1 VHRPR
6 MESISRGVVA
16 AFAFAFGVYFVR
28 TSPYWG
34 ASLWLVWAP
43 LLVGSTT
50 AAGLAFNYGLNR
62 WAELVSYKG
71 LRVRVGDVAARIAV
85 ILAVIVGSLVVVKI
99 VLSSSGL
106 SWRHVALICV
116 LLLGSVPPAGVMGGI
131 RHVAGHQPR
140 PGTRSEW
147 ATQLVRL
154 RDLLQRLLA
163 AVGSVVALSTLA
175 IGASIRLQQT
185 LAARSGHPVGKGLP
199 PQFVLIFGGL
209 GSVLV
214 ALFYVPAA
222 TALRRRGQCLCDELL
237 PPPSETDDAAAIL
250 SAADNRQKLG
260 QLLGADRNIIADLQ
274 AGLAILGP
282 LLASAAAAFLSP

>member
-1 VHRPR
+1 
-6 MESISRGVVA
+6 M
-16 AFAFAFGVYFVR
+16 
-28 TSPYWG
+28 
-34 ASLWLVWAP
+34 
-43 LLVGSTT
+43 
-50 AAGLAFNYGLNR
+50 
-62 WAELVSYKG
+62 
-71 LRVRVGDVAARIAV
+71 RVGDVAPRIARI
-85 ILAVIVGSLVVVKI
+85 LALIVGSLLVVKI
-99 VLSSSGL
+99 VLSTSGL

-131 RHVAGHQPR
+131 GHVASHQPR
-140 PGTRSEW
+140 PGTRGEQ
-147 ATQLVRL
+147 TVQLIRL

-185 LAARSGHPVGKGLP
+185 LAARSGHPGGKVLP

-222 TALRRRGQCLCDELL
+222 TALRRRAQCLCDELF

-250 SAADNRQKLG
+250 SATDNRQKLA